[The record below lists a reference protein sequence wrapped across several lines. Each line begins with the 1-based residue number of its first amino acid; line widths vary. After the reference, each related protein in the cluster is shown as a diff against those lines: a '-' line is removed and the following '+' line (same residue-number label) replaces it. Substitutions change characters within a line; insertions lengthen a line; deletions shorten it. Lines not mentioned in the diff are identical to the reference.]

1 MGRKTIINI
10 CIVCLIFLYAGEVF
24 ANKSAVSIEAP
35 ATAVKNSEITIKVT
49 VTHKGNSALHHTKWI
64 KLEADGAPL
73 ARWDFTTR
81 ERPDGETFTREV
93 KVKVTRTMQIVAEA
107 SCNIHGSAGAEKAT
121 IQVRE

>member
-1 MGRKTIINI
+1 MIGKIISSV
-10 CIVCLIFLYAGEVF
+10 CIVCLVLLYAGTAF

-49 VTHKGNSALHHTKWI
+49 VTHKGNSALHHTEWLKV
-64 KLEADGAPL
+64 EANGVPL

-81 ERPDGETFTREV
+81 QRPDGETFTREV
-93 KVKVTRTMQIVAEA
+93 KVRVTKSMQIVAEA
-107 SCNIHGSAGAEKAT
+107 SCNLHGSAGAEKAT